1 MSGTRI
7 YIHRVQLLLYC
18 HVSGG
23 YDGNSR
29 YDTILVYNP
38 ETEGWSPAGKM
49 RKGRGEHAVTV
60 VKMEK
65 VAPYCQDVEQVEKS
79 GCGAMKVS
87 AAMVLV
93 ISLSII
99 WRQ

>member
-1 MSGTRI
+1 MVNS
-7 YIHRVQLLLYC
+7 VMVCC
-18 HVSGG
+18 HLVSGG
-23 YDGNSR
+23 RSGGRGN
-29 YDTILVYNP
+29 YVFHDTILVYNP
-38 ETEGWSPAGKM
+38 ETEGWRSAGKM
-49 RKGRGEHAVTV
+49 RKGRGEHAVTI